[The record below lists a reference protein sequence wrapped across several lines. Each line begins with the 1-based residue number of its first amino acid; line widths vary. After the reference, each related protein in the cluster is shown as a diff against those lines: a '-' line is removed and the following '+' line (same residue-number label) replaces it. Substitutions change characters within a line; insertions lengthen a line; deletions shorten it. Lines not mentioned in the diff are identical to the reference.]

1 MRLGLGL
8 GQCVEFY
15 SCEEFRHEIAR
26 SRAEATGFEHNP
38 ETVIL
43 AREGGAERSR
53 RPPHMIQNNTGR
65 RPPVRAW
72 AMSREQNL
80 ALHGLLLHAV
90 DSAKAPVFLIQA
102 QHDYVQR

>member
-1 MRLGLGL
+1 
-8 GQCVEFY
+8 
-15 SCEEFRHEIAR
+15 
-26 SRAEATGFEHNP
+26 
-38 ETVIL
+38 
-43 AREGGAERSR
+43 
-53 RPPHMIQNNTGR
+53 MIQNNTGR